1 MESHTVAGVPSRNLR
16 SRELQRLVR
25 TEWEQQRYFPL
36 QLATELSRQF
46 ATHGLQFFK
55 VNKTFTHVSV
65 ARPQFLD
72 LETTPV
78 SENIKR
84 IIAHINAHPK
94 CSRRQLIETLAP
106 SPPQPAVIEIKPETE
121 APGSACRLQAAGAEG
136 PPEGGTP
143 NVPAATAE
151 PTPEQ
156 NAIIADLHWLVHQG
170 HVIEFADGRLET
182 AKKPAP
188 RPPKPEK
195 KPAEEKP
202 VAEGEAA
209 LSTTEPVSPGGS
221 CRCDRRAEI
230 QAPAETPAP
239 AAESVAERAPAT
251 LPPMKRPRRRLSR
264 RRDDCTGAVELY
276 ETCSVFHAQIEAR
289 LNVAPSYKF
298 LASFNSTALLTLPMP
313 FSKLGLA
320 PAVLEGVRAAGYIT
334 PTPIQLRAIP
344 LVLAG
349 RDVIGSAQTGTGK
362 TAAFAL
368 PILSKL
374 GQHAPGPRA
383 LILEPTRELA
393 AQVETAFHDYARF
406 TNLKTTVVFGGV
418 GYGRQNDELRAG
430 TDIVVATPG
439 RLLDH
444 LERGTV
450 RLDKVQFLVLDE
462 ADRMLDM
469 GFLPDVRRIVERCP
483 RQRHTSLFSA
493 TIPPQIETLIQWA
506 MKNPETIEIGA
517 RRTPAETVKHVIYPV
532 ADSQKSDLLL
542 ELLKR
547 VNYNSVLVFCRT
559 KHGADRI
566 AGLLKR
572 NNHAVAVL
580 HSNRTQRE
588 REQALKGFRDGRF
601 EVLVATDI
609 AARGLDIADVSHVIN
624 YDVPQ
629 HPEDYIHR
637 IGRTGRAE
645 HSGDAFTIMTAEDA
659 SHVFAIERFI
669 SQKIPRVKLENFDY
683 KYTMLF
689 EEGKARPAQ
698 RRFPRQSPRRA
709 RPRRLPLRHGQTEKV
724 TTGTELALRC

>member
-1 MESHTVAGVPSRNLR
+1 
-16 SRELQRLVR
+16 
-25 TEWEQQRYFPL
+25 
-36 QLATELSRQF
+36 
-46 ATHGLQFFK
+46 
-55 VNKTFTHVSV
+55 
-65 ARPQFLD
+65 
-72 LETTPV
+72 
-78 SENIKR
+78 
-84 IIAHINAHPK
+84 
-94 CSRRQLIETLAP
+94 
-106 SPPQPAVIEIKPETE
+106 
-121 APGSACRLQAAGAEG
+121 
-136 PPEGGTP
+136 
-143 NVPAATAE
+143 
-151 PTPEQ
+151 
-156 NAIIADLHWLVHQG
+156 
-170 HVIEFADGRLET
+170 
-182 AKKPAP
+182 
-188 RPPKPEK
+188 
-195 KPAEEKP
+195 
-202 VAEGEAA
+202 
-209 LSTTEPVSPGGS
+209 
-221 CRCDRRAEI
+221 
-230 QAPAETPAP
+230 
-239 AAESVAERAPAT
+239 
-251 LPPMKRPRRRLSR
+251 
-264 RRDDCTGAVELY
+264 
-276 ETCSVFHAQIEAR
+276 
-289 LNVAPSYKF
+289 
-298 LASFNSTALLTLPMP
+298 
-313 FSKLGLA
+313 
-320 PAVLEGVRAAGYIT
+320 VRAAGYIT
-334 PTPIQLRAIP
+334 PTPIQLRGIP

-349 RDVIGSAQTGTGK
+349 RDIIGSAQTGTGK

-368 PILSKL
+368 PILTKL
-374 GQHAPGPRA
+374 DRHAPGPRA

-393 AQVETAFHDYARF
+393 AQVETAIRDFARF
-406 TNLKTTVVFGGV
+406 TNLKVTVVYGGV
-418 GYGRQNDELRAG
+418 GYGRQLDDLRAG
-430 TDIVVATPG
+430 TDVLAATPG

-506 MKNPETIEIGA
+506 MNKPETIEIGA

-547 VNYNSVLVFCRT
+547 VNFNSVLIFCRT
-559 KHGADRI
+559 KHGADRVV
-566 AGLLKR
+566 GLLKR

-588 REQALKGFRDGRF
+588 REQALQGFRSGRY

-645 HSGDAFTIMTAEDA
+645 AHGDAFTIMTAEDG

-689 EEGKARPAQ
+689 EEGKPGHAQGGFPGKARGSRVHGGYHFGMS
-698 RRFPRQSPRRA
+698 RRRR
-709 RPRRLPLRHGQTEKV
+709 
-724 TTGTELALRC
+724 